1 MIDLSQHQKTFYKI
15 IGAAMRVHNELNYGL
30 LEAVYRESM
39 SYELSLSGVECLEEQ
54 ELPIFYRNRLLKK
67 RYRIDLLVKDVV
79 CELKSVKELLPEHR
93 AQLCNYLRLTKKSLG
108 LLINF
113 GQARLVAERWVFDEE
128 KNECFIVDANMSRL
142 VS

>member
-1 MIDLSQHQKTFYKI
+1 MIDLSRHQKTFFYPN
-15 IGAAMRVHNELNYGL
+15 HL
-30 LEAVYRESM
+30 LT
-39 SYELSLSGVECLEEQ
+39 
-54 ELPIFYRNRLLKK
+54 K

-93 AQLCNYLRLTKKSLG
+93 EQLCNYLRLTKKSLG